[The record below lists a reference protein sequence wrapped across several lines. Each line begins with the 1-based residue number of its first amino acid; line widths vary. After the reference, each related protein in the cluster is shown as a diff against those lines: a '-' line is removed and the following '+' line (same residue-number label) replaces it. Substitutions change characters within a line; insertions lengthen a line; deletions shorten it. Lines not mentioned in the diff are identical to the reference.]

1 MMSRKI
7 QIYNTLTRKK
17 EIFNPIVENHVGM
30 YVCGPTV
37 YGEPHLGHAR
47 PAIVFDIIFRYFTHL
62 GLKTR
67 YVRNITDVG
76 HLENDSD
83 DGEDKISKK
92 AKSEKLEPMEVA
104 HFYTEKYHD
113 CLKKLNCLT
122 PSIEP
127 RASGHIIE
135 QIEMIERIIKHGYA
149 YVING
154 SVYMD
159 VIKYNEDHNYGMLS
173 GRKIEDNI
181 DGTRE
186 LESQSEKKHSADFA
200 LWKKAS
206 DRHIMK
212 WRSPWSLGF
221 PGWHIECSAMSKKYL
236 GNHFDIHG
244 GGLDLIFP
252 HHEAEICQSFAADLC
267 PPANYW
273 IHNNLITIDGQKMGK
288 SLRNFINLEEFFN
301 GTHAKLDKSYSPM
314 TIRFF
319 ILQAQYRS
327 TIDFGNEALQA
338 AEKGFTKL
346 MNAIETLQILNPS
359 ESSTYD
365 VMALERNCYAAMDD
379 DFNTPILIAHLFDGV
394 RIINSVKDGKEGLNA
409 ADLSKMQKLFSNF
422 VSDILGLISIKVN
435 GGNDLTEDVMELVL
449 KLRGNAKKNKDFSTA
464 DLIRD
469 ELDKAGIKI
478 KDSREGSNWEI
489 NR

>member
-1 MMSRKI
+1 MSKKI
-7 QIYNTLTRKK
+7 KIYNSLTRKK
-17 EIFNPIVENHVGM
+17 EVFTPILENHVGM

-37 YGEPHLGHAR
+37 YGDPHLGHAR
-47 PAIVFDIIFRYFTHL
+47 PAISFDVIFRYFKHL

-83 DGEDKISKK
+83 DGEDKVSKK
-92 AKSEKLEPMEVA
+92 ARSEKLEPMEIA
-104 HFYTEKYHD
+104 HFYTEKYHE

-135 QIEMIERIIKHGYA
+135 QIEMIERIIQNGYA
-149 YVING
+149 YVVNG
-154 SVYMD
+154 SVYMN
-159 VIKYNEDHNYGMLS
+159 VIKYNKKYDYGVLS

-181 DGTRE
+181 EGTRK

-206 DRHIMK
+206 DTHIMK
-212 WRSPWSLGF
+212 WNSPWSLGF

-236 GNHFDIHG
+236 GDHFDIHG

-267 PPANYW
+267 HPANYW

-288 SLRNFINLEEFFN
+288 SLANFINLEEFFTGN
-301 GTHAKLDKSYSPM
+301 HKKLTQAYSPM

-319 ILQAQYRS
+319 ILQAHYRG
-327 TIDFGNEALQA
+327 TLDFSNDALKA
-338 AEKGFTKL
+338 AEKGLEKL
-346 MNAIETLQILNPS
+346 FNGVNMLKDLAANKEKTVNVNELIEK
-359 ESSTYD
+359 
-365 VMALERNCYAAMDD
+365 CYSAMDD
-379 DFNTPILIAHLFDGV
+379 DFNTPILISHLFDGV
-394 RIINSVKDGKEGLNA
+394 RLINSAKIGKEQLT
-409 ADLSKMQKLFSNF
+409 QKCIEKLKLMFNTF
-422 VSDILGLISIKVN
+422 LTNILGLRLNKGKVN
-435 GGNDLTEDVMELVL
+435 NKVTDDLMQLILT
-449 KLRGNAKKNKDFSTA
+449 LRSDAKRNKDFITA
-464 DLIRD
+464 DTIRD
-469 ELDKAGIKI
+469 KLKEIGIKI
-478 KDSREGSNWEI
+478 KDHRDGTNWEQT
-489 NR
+489 N

>member
-1 MMSRKI
+1 MDLK
-7 QIYNTLTRKK
+7 IYNTLSRKK
-17 EIFNPIVENHVGM
+17 EKFKPISDNHVGM

-47 PAIVFDIIFRYFTHL
+47 PAIIFDIIFRYFTHL

-92 AKSEKLEPMEVA
+92 ARSEKLEPMEVA
-104 HFYTEKYHD
+104 HFYTEKYHN

-135 QIEMIERIIKHGYA
+135 QIEMIERIIKNGYA
-149 YVING
+149 YIVNG

-159 VIKYNEDHNYGMLS
+159 VIKYNEDHNYGVLS

-206 DRHIMK
+206 NRHIMK
-212 WRSPWSLGF
+212 WKSPWSLGF

-288 SLRNFINLEEFFN
+288 SLNNFINLEEFFS
-301 GTHAKLDKSYSPM
+301 GSHEKVDRAYHPM

-319 ILQAQYRS
+319 ILQAHYRG
-327 TIDFGNEALQA
+327 TLDFSNNALAA
-338 AEKGFTKL
+338 AEKGYLKL
-346 MNAIETLQILNPS
+346 MNARNTLKNINPNKISSLGIQKIEKKYYDALN
-359 ESSTYD
+359 
-365 VMALERNCYAAMDD
+365 D
-379 DFNTPILIAHLFDGV
+379 DFNTPILIAHLFD
-394 RIINSVKDGKEGLNA
+394 SVKIIKALNTGKETLNEK
-409 ADLSKMQKLFSNF
+409 DLKKFTSTFEFFINT
-422 VSDILGLISIKVN
+422 ILGLKSVTENKRTNNTEEMMKIIL
-435 GGNDLTEDVMELVL
+435 DLRN
-449 KLRGNAKKNKDFSTA
+449 KAKQNKDFTTS
-464 DLIRD
+464 DMIRN
-469 ELDKAGIKI
+469 ELDKINIQIEDG
-478 KDSREGSNWEI
+478 REGTKWNIKNKSD
-489 NR
+489 

>member
-1 MMSRKI
+1 MSKKI
-7 QIYNTLTRKK
+7 KIYNSLTRKK
-17 EIFNPIVENHVGM
+17 EVFTPILENHVGM

-37 YGEPHLGHAR
+37 YGDPHLGHAR
-47 PAIVFDIIFRYFTHL
+47 PAISFDVIFRYFKHL

-83 DGEDKISKK
+83 DGEDKVSKK
-92 AKSEKLEPMEVA
+92 ARSEKLEPMEIA
-104 HFYTEKYHD
+104 HFYTEKYHE

-135 QIEMIERIIKHGYA
+135 QIEMIERIIQNGYA
-149 YVING
+149 YVVNG
-154 SVYMD
+154 SVYMN
-159 VIKYNEDHNYGMLS
+159 VIKYNKKYDYGVLS

-181 DGTRE
+181 EGTRK

-206 DRHIMK
+206 DTHIMK
-212 WRSPWSLGF
+212 WNSPWSLGF

-236 GNHFDIHG
+236 GDHFDIHG

-267 PPANYW
+267 HPANYW

-288 SLRNFINLEEFFN
+288 SLANFINLEEFFTGN
-301 GTHAKLDKSYSPM
+301 HKKLTQAYSPM

-319 ILQAQYRS
+319 ILQAHYRG
-327 TIDFGNEALQA
+327 TLDFSNNALKA
-338 AEKGFTKL
+338 AEKGLEKL
-346 MNAIETLQILNPS
+346 FNGVNMLKDLAANKEKTVNVNELIEK
-359 ESSTYD
+359 
-365 VMALERNCYAAMDD
+365 CYAAMDD
-379 DFNTPILIAHLFDGV
+379 DFNTPILISHLFDGV
-394 RIINSVKDGKEGLNA
+394 RLINSAKIGKEQLTE
-409 ADLSKMQKLFSNF
+409 KCIEKLKLMFNTF
-422 VSDILGLISIKVN
+422 LTNILGLRLNKGKVN
-435 GGNDLTEDVMELVL
+435 NKVTDDLMQLILT
-449 KLRGNAKKNKDFSTA
+449 LRSDAKRNKDFITA
-464 DLIRD
+464 DTIRD
-469 ELDKAGIKI
+469 KLKEIGIKI
-478 KDSREGSNWEI
+478 KDHRDGTNWEQT
-489 NR
+489 N

>member
-1 MMSRKI
+1 MDLT
-7 QIYNTLTRKK
+7 IYNTLSRKK
-17 EIFNPIVENHVGM
+17 EKFKPINNNYVGM

-37 YGEPHLGHAR
+37 YGDPHLGHAR

-92 AKSEKLEPMEVA
+92 ARSEKLEPMEVA

-135 QIEMIERIIKHGYA
+135 QIEMIERIIKNGYA
-149 YVING
+149 YVVNG

-186 LESQSEKKHSADFA
+186 LESQGEKKHSADFA

-212 WRSPWSLGF
+212 WKSPWSLGF

-288 SLRNFINLEEFFN
+288 SLDNFINLEEFFN
-301 GTHAKLDKSYSPM
+301 GEHEKLEKAYAPM
-314 TIRFF
+314 VIRFF
-319 ILQAQYRS
+319 ILQAHYRG
-327 TIDFGNEALQA
+327 TIDFSNNALAA
-338 AEKGFTKL
+338 AEKGFNKL
-346 MNAIETLQILNPS
+346 MTAVETLKVL
-359 ESSTYD
+359 ESSNQSSYTVKD
-365 VMALERNCYAAMDD
+365 LEAKCYAAMSD
-379 DFNTPILIAHLFDGV
+379 DFNTPILIAHLFEAV
-394 RIINSVKDGKEGLNA
+394 RLINSVKNNKETLT
-409 ADLSKMQKLFSNF
+409 ADDLKKLTDLFNVF
-422 VSDILGLISIKVN
+422 AIQILGLQRNETVSQDNLTAEIIDIILTLR
-435 GGNDLTEDVMELVL
+435 NDA
-449 KLRGNAKKNKDFSTA
+449 KAKKDFQTA

-469 ELDKAGIKI
+469 ELEKINITI
-478 KDSREGSNWEI
+478 KDNKDGSSWEI
-489 NR
+489 NK

>member
-1 MMSRKI
+1 MDLK
-7 QIYNTLTRKK
+7 IYNTLSRKK
-17 EIFNPIVENHVGM
+17 EKFKPISDNHVGM

-47 PAIVFDIIFRYFTHL
+47 PAIIFDIIFRYFTHL

-92 AKSEKLEPMEVA
+92 ARSEKLEPMEVA
-104 HFYTEKYHD
+104 HFYTEKYHN

-135 QIEMIERIIKHGYA
+135 QIEMIERIIKNGYA
-149 YVING
+149 YIVNG

-159 VIKYNEDHNYGMLS
+159 VIKYNDDHNYGVLS

-181 DGTRE
+181 EGTRE

-206 DRHIMK
+206 NRHIMK
-212 WRSPWSLGF
+212 WKSPWSLGF

-267 PPANYW
+267 HPANYW

-288 SLRNFINLEEFFN
+288 SLANFINLEEFFTGN
-301 GTHAKLDKSYSPM
+301 HKKLTQAYSPM

-319 ILQAQYRS
+319 ILQAHYRG
-327 TIDFGNEALQA
+327 TLDFSNNALKA
-338 AEKGFTKL
+338 AEKGLEKL
-346 MNAIETLQILNPS
+346 FNGVNMLKDLAANKEKTVNVNELIEK
-359 ESSTYD
+359 
-365 VMALERNCYAAMDD
+365 CYAAMDD

-394 RIINSVKDGKEGLNA
+394 RIINSVKDGKESLSSS
-409 ADLSKMQKLFSNF
+409 DLEKLKTLFNTF
-422 VSDILGLISIKVN
+422 VTDILGLISAKN
-435 GGNDLTEDVMELVL
+435 NTSNDLTNEVMDLVL
-449 KLRGNAKKNKDFSTA
+449 KLRDNAKSSKDFTTA
-464 DLIRD
+464 DLIRE
-469 ELDKAGIKI
+469 ELNKLNIQVN
-478 KDSREGSNWEI
+478 DSRDGSNWKL
-489 NR
+489 NT

>member
-7 QIYNTLTRKK
+7 QIYNTLTRRK
-17 EIFNPIVENHVGM
+17 EIFNPLVDNHVGM

-37 YGEPHLGHAR
+37 YGESHLGHAR
-47 PAIVFDIIFRYFTHL
+47 PAIVFDIIFRYFMHL

-122 PSIEP
+122 PSVEP

-135 QIEMIERIIKHGYA
+135 QIEMIERIIKNGYA
-149 YVING
+149 YVVNG
-154 SVYMD
+154 SVYMH

-212 WRSPWSLGF
+212 WKSHWSLGF

-288 SLRNFINLEEFFN
+288 SLENFINLEEFFN
-301 GTHAKLDKSYSPM
+301 GTHNKLDRAYSPM

-319 ILQAQYRS
+319 ILQAHYRS
-327 TIDFGNEALQA
+327 TIDFSNGALQA
-338 AEKGFTKL
+338 AEKGLKKL
-346 MNAIETLQILNPS
+346 MNAMETLQSLTYS
-359 ESSTYD
+359 DSSTYD
-365 VMALERNCYAAMDD
+365 VSGLEKKCYDSIND
-379 DFNTPILIAHLFDGV
+379 DFNTPVVIAHLFDGV
-394 RIINSVKDGKEGLNA
+394 RIINSVKDGTESLKSSDIE
-409 ADLSKMQKLFSNF
+409 KLKSIFNIF
-422 VSDILGLISIKVN
+422 VTDILGLISSKESM
-435 GGNDLTEDVMELVL
+435 GNDLKNEVMELVI
-449 KLRGNAKKNKDFSTA
+449 KLSGNAKKKQRF
-464 DLIRD
+464 
-469 ELDKAGIKI
+469 
-478 KDSREGSNWEI
+478 
-489 NR
+489 